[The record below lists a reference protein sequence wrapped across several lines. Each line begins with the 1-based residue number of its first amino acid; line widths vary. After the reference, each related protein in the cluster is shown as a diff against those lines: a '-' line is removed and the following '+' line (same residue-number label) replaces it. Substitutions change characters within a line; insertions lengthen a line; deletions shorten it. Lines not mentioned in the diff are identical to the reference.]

1 MILKKSLVPLFL
13 ILVVTF
19 TNFAQPKATI
29 GSIGDFT
36 TEAGVVIRDCK
47 VGYNIYGQMNE
58 AKSNIILFPTWFAGT
73 SDQIG
78 FLMGP
83 SLLIDTTHFCVI
95 AVDALGNGVSTSP
108 SNYPLAAPGMF
119 PDITI
124 TDMVRS
130 QFQLLTRVMGIKEIY
145 GIVGGSMGGM
155 QAFEWAVLY
164 PGFAKKIVP
173 YVSTPRPSSNDLLI
187 FDTWKN
193 IIETGRKYGAE
204 DYEIHKLLD
213 MTMNIVVR
221 TPDYVVKKYSY
232 DSASVLISGFG
243 SKNPRTFTVDN
254 WSTQLKAMVTH
265 NIAKRFMGSLEKA
278 AESVKAEM
286 LIIVSASDH
295 LLFPLPA
302 VQFADLLQ
310 VDPLILIS
318 DCGHLAVNCEMEQC
332 SARIKAFLS
341 GQ

>member
-1 MILKKSLVPLFL
+1 MVTMTLFP
-13 ILVVTF
+13 
-19 TNFAQPKATI
+19 QPKASI

-47 VGYNIYGQMNE
+47 VGYNTYGQMNE

-78 FLMGP
+78 FLMGT
-83 SLLIDTTHFCVI
+83 SLLIDTSRFCVI

-119 PDITI
+119 PEITI

-193 IIETGRKYGAE
+193 IIETGRKYGAP
-204 DYEIHKLLD
+204 DYEIQKLLD
-213 MTMNIVVR
+213 MSMSIVMR
-221 TPDYVVKKYSY
+221 TPDYMVKKYSS
-232 DSASVLISGFG
+232 DSASVLLGSFG
-243 SKNPRTFTVDN
+243 SKKERVFTVDN
-254 WSTQLKAMVTH
+254 WSTQLRAMVTH
-265 NIAKRFMGSLEKA
+265 NIAKRFMGSMEKA
-278 AESVKAEM
+278 AESIKAEM

-302 VQFADLLQ
+302 VQFADILG

-318 DCGHLAVNCEMEQC
+318 DCGHLSVNCEMDQC
-332 SARIKAFLS
+332 SARMQAFLS
-341 GQ
+341 AQ